1 MGEDGP
7 KFDSLISLKDTNRDE
22 YNKSL
27 QNIIFDFSN
36 ELDVILKAL
45 ELFYEFNSDE
55 TVEIINRYNQ
65 MYIFSGT
72 KILEKILFKICTESN
87 ISTNFKIEC
96 AKSLCIFQNDKNIES
111 KNCYIALDKVCQNL
125 KNIPTPIKI
134 DAICMLAYNDKFK
147 NNSIK
152 YFCSI
157 ILDKNIDCWKSLWK
171 CLEHVVVDMLVG
183 LLMLYRVLEILI
195 LE

>member
-1 MGEDGP
+1 MEEKTNIEKLFKSDFITGLGEDGP
-7 KFDSLISLKDTNRDE
+7 KFESLISLKDANRDE

-45 ELFYEFNSDE
+45 ELFYEFNKDE

-72 KILEKILFKICTESN
+72 KILEKILYNICTESN

-96 AKSLCIFQNDKNIES
+96 AKSLCIFQNDKKLEY
-111 KNCYIALDKVCQNL
+111 KNCYILSGDH
-125 KNIPTPIKI
+125 I
-134 DAICMLAYNDKFK
+134 DSVTKTGK
-147 NNSIK
+147 
-152 YFCSI
+152 
-157 ILDKNIDCWKSLWK
+157 
-171 CLEHVVVDMLVG
+171 
-183 LLMLYRVLEILI
+183 LLNMRTD
-195 LE
+195 